1 VASRRPSLR
10 FTDNRGR
17 STIAAVGLPSA
28 PLRDLYHRILTMRWR
43 TFFGLATLYYVSI
56 HAVFAVLYMVDP
68 TAIAGS
74 DGSFWSSYFFSVQT
88 MMTIGYGVMSPAT
101 FYGHVLVAA
110 EAYFG
115 MLTTA
120 VLTGLV
126 FAKFAKPTANVLFTD
141 KVCVYRYEDVPT
153 LVFRMANARGNRM
166 VEASLGVSLA
176 RTVVTKE
183 GETFRRVL
191 DLRLV
196 REHQPMFFAG
206 WTAMHKID
214 ESSPL
219 FGVTKEQLEAEN
231 AEILAV
237 LTGLDEDIGATLH
250 ARKAWGFEEIR
261 WGERFV
267 DIVAATTE
275 EEGVRVFDYSRFHQT
290 QPATL

>member
-1 VASRRPSLR
+1 M
-10 FTDNRGR
+10 
-17 STIAAVGLPSA
+17 GLPSA

-43 TFFGLATLYYVSI
+43 TFFLIATVYYFTI
-56 HAVFAVLYMVDP
+56 HAVFAVLYMLDP
-68 TAIAGS
+68 GAITAS
-74 DGSFWSSYFFSVQT
+74 DGTFWNAYFFSVQT
-88 MMTIGYGVMSPAT
+88 MMTIGYGVMSPAS
-101 FYGHVLVAA
+101 FYGHVLVSI

-115 MLTTA
+115 TLTTA

-126 FAKFAKPTANVLFTD
+126 FAKFARPTANVLFTD
-141 KVCVYRYEDVPT
+141 KMCVYRYDDVPT

-166 VEASLGVSLA
+166 VEATLGVSLA

-183 GETFRRVL
+183 GETFRRVI
-191 DLRLV
+191 DLKLV
-196 REHQPMFFAG
+196 RDHQPMFFVG

-214 ESSPL
+214 EHSPL
-219 FGVTKEQLEAEN
+219 FGLTKEELEQQN

-250 ARKAWGFEEIR
+250 ARKAWGFEEIA

-275 EEGVRVFDYSRFHQT
+275 EAGVRVFDYGRFHHR
-290 QPATL
+290 QPAPL